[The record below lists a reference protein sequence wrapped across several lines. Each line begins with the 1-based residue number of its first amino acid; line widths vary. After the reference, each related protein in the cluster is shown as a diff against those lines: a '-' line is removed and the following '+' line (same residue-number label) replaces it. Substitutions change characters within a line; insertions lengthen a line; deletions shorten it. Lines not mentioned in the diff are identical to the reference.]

1 MSDIYKAVYD
11 VAYNSMAACFGWFCS
26 DKLTQHPLAWVNLSL
41 DKQR

>member
-11 VAYNSMAACFGWFCS
+11 VAYNSTAAHLGWFCS
-26 DKLTQHPLAWVNLSL
+26 DKLTQHPLAWVSLSL

>member
-11 VAYNSMAACFGWFCS
+11 VAYNSMAARFSWFFS